1 MEYSKNYY
9 QENKEYFKEYNKK
22 YRLNNIDKIKKY
34 RIKPYVCSRCSKHM
48 LVRNKYYHNK
58 KLCLYIEQ

>member
-1 MEYSKNYY
+1 MEYSKKYY

-34 RIKPYVCSRCSKHM
+34 RLKHYVCSSCSKHM
-48 LVRNKYYHNK
+48 LNHNKYYHNK